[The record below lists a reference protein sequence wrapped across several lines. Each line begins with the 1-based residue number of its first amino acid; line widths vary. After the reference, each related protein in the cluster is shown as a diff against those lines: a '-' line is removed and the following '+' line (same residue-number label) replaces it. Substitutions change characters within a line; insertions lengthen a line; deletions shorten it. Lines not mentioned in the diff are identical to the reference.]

1 MPDKFIVP
9 QFIENEDKIL
19 GPITVR
25 QFVLSLAT
33 VFVIFI
39 EYKLLTTG
47 FFILAMIITAGIGGV
62 FGFLKVNG
70 QPFHIFF
77 LNFVQTLSR
86 PSLRV
91 WDKHPTDAELRQLIK
106 PQTIAEEEGKKKAR
120 RKPPPGSS
128 HLRDLSLT
136 VNTGGVYIAE
146 ADEEEAE
153 GGLEE
158 PASAEATGDVAPKP
172 A

>member
-25 QFVLSLAT
+25 QFILSLAT

-39 EYKLLTTG
+39 EYKLLTTP
-47 FFILAMIITAGIGGV
+47 FFIVALILTAGMGGV

-77 LNFVQTLSR
+77 LNFVQTVSR

-106 PQTIAEEEGKKKAR
+106 PQTIAEPEGEKAR
-120 RKPPPGSS
+120 RKPRPGSS
-128 HLRDLSLT
+128 HLRDLSLS
-136 VNTGGVYIAE
+136 VNTGGVYVAE
-146 ADEEEAE
+146 VEEE
-153 GGLEE
+153 GY
-158 PASAEATGDVAPKP
+158 DVV
-172 A
+172 

>member
-33 VFVIFI
+33 FFVLFLEFRFLKLAYFI
-39 EYKLLTTG
+39 PFGLLT
-47 FFILAMIITAGIGGV
+47 AGLGGA

-70 QPFHIFF
+70 QPFHVFF
-77 LNFVQTLSR
+77 LNFLQTMTR
-86 PSLRV
+86 PNLRV
-91 WDKHPTDAELRQLIK
+91 WNKSPSDAELRQIVK
-106 PQTIAEEEGKKKAR
+106 PQIISEEERKETIPRKAR
-120 RKPPPGSS
+120 PGSTR
-128 HLRDLSLT
+128 LRDLSLT
-136 VNTGGVYIAE
+136 VNTGGVYVPE
-146 ADEEEAE
+146 DGDEEAVPGIPLSSER
-153 GGLEE
+153 
-158 PASAEATGDVAPKP
+158 KP

>member
-39 EYKLLTTG
+39 EYKLLTTA
-47 FFILAMIITAGIGGV
+47 FFIVAMILTAGIGGV

-77 LNFVQTLSR
+77 LNFVQTVMR

-91 WDKHPTDAELRQLIK
+91 WDKNPTDAELRQIIK
-106 PQTIAEEEGKKKAR
+106 PQTIAEPEGQKTV
-120 RKPPPGSS
+120 RKPRPGSS

-146 ADEEEAE
+146 E
-153 GGLEE
+153 GENEE
-158 PASAEATGDVAPKP
+158 PPATEAKKQS
-172 A
+172 